1 MVTYGKYKSSILE
14 NGKRILKFLG
24 IGGSASTAS
33 ESMPFGIDSNP
44 IADMIAIHSTTSNN
58 AESVIIGYINKNQ
71 IAEAGESRLYSLDAN
86 GVLKAFVYCK
96 NDGILLLNGDGYSG
110 VRYEPLNTG
119 LGNQNTLINAEL
131 IKIQTAITSLGGAY
145 ARAGVTFDITTS
157 KSDMVKIK

>member
-1 MVTYGKYKSSILE
+1 MITYAKIKSATIEL
-14 NGKRILKFLG
+14 GKRILKFEEFG
-24 IGGSASTAS
+24 AKTAS

-71 IAEAGESRLYSLDAN
+71 IAGVGESRLYSLNAN

-96 NDGILLLNGDGYSG
+96 NDGILLLNGDTYSG

-131 IKIQTAITSLGGAY
+131 LKIQTAITTLGGAY
-145 ARAGVTFDITTS
+145 ARSNVTIDVTTS
-157 KSDMVKIK
+157 KSESVKIK

>member
-71 IAEAGESRLYSLDAN
+71 IAEVGESRLYSLDAN
-86 GVLKAFVYCK
+86 GALKAFVYCK
-96 NDGILLLNGDGYSG
+96 NDGILLLNGDTYSG

-145 ARAGVTFDITTS
+145 ANVSIDITTS